1 VKPYPDMDRGAVV
14 DAWLGGMLVLGLE
27 IVRARFLT
35 PLGKTRGFGMTYL
48 KTKQKCR
55 LLMNWPGG
63 GELNP
68 PRYGF

>member
-1 VKPYPDMDRGAVV
+1 V
-14 DAWLGGMLVLGLE
+14 LVLE

-35 PLGKTRGFGMTYL
+35 PLGKARGFGMTYL